1 MKIAHFSDTH
11 IHSKKIL
18 GYNPVERFQLA
29 LEHLKK
35 NHSDSDMLVISGDI
49 SHHGVLDSY
58 KKFDEIIETVKL
70 PKHLYPKLILG
81 NHDNREIFKN
91 YFINIPFDEN
101 GFVQYEIE
109 IEDKKLIFLDTNLA
123 KSHQGEFCQKR
134 QAWLKKKLEENIKK
148 NKKILIFMH
157 HNPSPLAELDSD
169 FIGLLDRDQFK
180 LIINEYKNMIQHIF
194 FGHQHLTVSGNY
206 LGIPF
211 SSPRSINHPLVP
223 NFSKKY
229 RLGSADT
236 DPNYNIILINKDSTI
251 VHNEDFLKPNINWF
265 ETTKSGWVE
274 ENEN

>member
-1 MKIAHFSDTH
+1 
-11 IHSKKIL
+11 
-18 GYNPVERFQLA
+18 
-29 LEHLKK
+29 
-35 NHSDSDMLVISGDI
+35 
-49 SHHGVLDSY
+49 
-58 KKFDEIIETVKL
+58 
-70 PKHLYPKLILG
+70 
-81 NHDNREIFKN
+81 
-91 YFINIPFDEN
+91 
-101 GFVQYEIE
+101 
-109 IEDKKLIFLDTNLA
+109 
-123 KSHQGEFCQKR
+123 
-134 QAWLKKKLEENIKK
+134 
-148 NKKILIFMH
+148 MH
-157 HNPSPLAELDSD
+157 HDPFPLAEFDSD

>member
-70 PKHLYPKLILG
+70 PEHLYPKLILG

-91 YFINIPFDEN
+91 YFTNIPFDEN

-134 QAWLKKKLEENIKK
+134 QAWLKKKLEKNIKK

-157 HNPSPLAELDSD
+157 HNPFPLAELDSD